1 MHLEILSR
9 GKFHDS
15 SRFIQS
21 ISKSNGRTPTLGS
34 RYLPSVGTYLLM
46 VNNKVKIIS
55 VASVLLN
62 INRPVALK
70 NLHLS
75 QLSRYVVKLQR
86 R

>member
-21 ISKSNGRTPTLGS
+21 ISKSNGRTPTLG

-70 NLHLS
+70 NLQLS

>member
-55 VASVLLN
+55 VLLN

-70 NLHLS
+70 NLQLS